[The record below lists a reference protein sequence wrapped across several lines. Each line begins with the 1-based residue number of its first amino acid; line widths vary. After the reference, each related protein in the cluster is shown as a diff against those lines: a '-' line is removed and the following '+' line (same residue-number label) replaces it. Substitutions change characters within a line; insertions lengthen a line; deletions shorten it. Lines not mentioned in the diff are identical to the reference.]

1 MQVKKQQLAPDMEQ
15 QTGSKLGKEHV
26 NAVYYHPASLT
37 YAECIMRNAGLDEA
51 QGAIKVAGRNIDNI
65 RYIDHITLML

>member
-1 MQVKKQQLAPDMEQ
+1 MGNV
-15 QTGSKLGKEHV
+15 
-26 NAVYYHPASLT
+26 
-37 YAECIMRNAGLDEA
+37 GLDEA